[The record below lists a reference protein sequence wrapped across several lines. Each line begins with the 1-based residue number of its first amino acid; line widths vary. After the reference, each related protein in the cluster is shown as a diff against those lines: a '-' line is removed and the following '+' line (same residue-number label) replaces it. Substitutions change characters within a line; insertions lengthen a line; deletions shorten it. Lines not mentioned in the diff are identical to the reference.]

1 MATVQTGRLRA
12 AQMPEPED
20 LPEEIMRSRERR
32 RSGQNPLKTASALG
46 ETRRGGGFRLSSRMV
61 FARKFEE
68 SS

>member
-1 MATVQTGRLRA
+1 VQTGRLRA

-46 ETRRGGGFRLSSRMV
+46 ETRGSGGFRLSSRMV

>member
-32 RSGQNPLKTASALG
+32 RPGQNPLKTASVLG
-46 ETRRGGGFRLSSRMV
+46 ETRGSGGFRLSSRMV